1 MSGGVVNAALYQRLV
16 AAAANEWPLMKKVRR
31 TLAQLAGRPSAA
43 RGAVDRPLLG
53 KDEIAA
59 IMRQAQHAYRQAA
72 SGRDVRQRHAGDLRS
87 VFFGSGLDYEEA
99 RPYQRGD
106 DVRAMDWRITA
117 RTGRPHV
124 KTYREERQ
132 PLVHIVVDRHA
143 GMRFG
148 TRRQLKVSQ
157 AARAAALFAFGAAL
171 SHAGIGGTLW
181 QPDTLT
187 LRGRNG
193 FDGALDLVAAANAP
207 CPPLEAAARGG
218 EGGFAFLLRR
228 LEALLPRGSR
238 VVLISD
244 FTALEQA
251 DLPLLSSLA
260 SQHEVLAVQIYD
272 AAETALPDVGLAR
285 FWDVAAGRTRWVDTG
300 KRAVRDGY
308 AENAEARR
316 QTQAQWLRRAGVSLL
331 RCATDGDPVA
341 LLMEA
346 AVHG

>member
-1 MSGGVVNAALYQRLV
+1 MSGGAVNALLQRRFVTVLGQV
-16 AAAANEWPLMKKVRR
+16 
-31 TLAQLAGRPSAA
+31 LARFTGRQRPA
-43 RGAVDRPLLG
+43 RGAVDRPLLD
-53 KDEIAA
+53 KSEIAA
-59 IMRQAQHAYRQAA
+59 IMRQAQHVHRLAA

-87 VFFGSGLDYEEA
+87 VFFGPGLDYEEA

-117 RTGRPHV
+117 RTGKPHV

-132 PLVHIVVDRHA
+132 PLLHIVIDRHA

-157 AARAAALFAFGAAL
+157 AVRIGALFAFGAAL
-171 SHAGIGGTLW
+171 SHASIGGTLW
-181 QPDTLT
+181 QPDALS
-187 LRGRNG
+187 LRSRNG

-218 EGGFAFLLRR
+218 EDSFAALLRR

-244 FTALEQA
+244 FAALEQA
-251 DLPLLSSLA
+251 DLPLLSNLA
-260 SQHEVLAVQIYD
+260 AQHDVLAVQVYD

-285 FWDVAAGRTRWVDTG
+285 FRDVAAGRTRWVDTG
-300 KRAVRDGY
+300 KRTVRAEY
-308 AENAEARR
+308 ADSAEARR
-316 QTQAQWLRRAGVSLL
+316 QAQAQGLRRAGVPLL
-331 RCATDGDPVA
+331 RCATDGDPLA
-341 LLMEA
+341 LLLEA